1 MNIFIIEKYIKKITK
16 QDIYNYC
23 ISINLKITDKEIDT
37 LYFYLKT
44 YYHEFLTNKQSRT
57 KLIQK
62 IKPQVSDE
70 VFSKLE
76 ELYNTYKDKI

>member
-1 MNIFIIEKYIKKITK
+1 MNIFIIEKYIKRITK

-23 ISINLKITDKEIDT
+23 VSINLKITDKEIDI
-37 LYFYLKT
+37 LYSYLKT
-44 YYHEFLTNKQSRT
+44 YYHEFLTNKQSRP
-57 KLIQK
+57 KLIQE

-76 ELYNTYKDKI
+76 ELYNTYKDKL

>member
-23 ISINLKITDKEIDT
+23 LSINLNITDKEIDT
-37 LYFYLKT
+37 IYYYLKN
-44 YYHEFLTNKQSRT
+44 YYHEFLTNKQSRP
-57 KLIQK
+57 KLIQE
-62 IKPQVSDE
+62 IKPYLSDK